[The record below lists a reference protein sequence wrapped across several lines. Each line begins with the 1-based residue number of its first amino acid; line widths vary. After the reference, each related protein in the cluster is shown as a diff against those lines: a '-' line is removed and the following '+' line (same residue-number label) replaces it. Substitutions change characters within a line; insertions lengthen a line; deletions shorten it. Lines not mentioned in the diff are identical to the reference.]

1 MSIEPPRI
9 GLRKLRLANGKAPFE
24 VWLASLVDVRLKQ
37 IVDARLTRLQAGN
50 PGAIRNLGGGVWEI
64 IIDFGPGIRIYFA
77 FLGKEEVVLLG
88 GGTKTTQERDIEKAK
103 KSWGAFINENR
114 RR

>member
-1 MSIEPPRI
+1 MRIVPPRI
-9 GLRKLRLANGKAPFE
+9 GLRKLRLANGKAPFD
-24 VWLASLVDVRLKQ
+24 VWLASLVDVRLEQ

-77 FLGKEEVVLLG
+77 FLGDVPSHV
-88 GGTKTTQERDIEKAK
+88 
-103 KSWGAFINENR
+103 KSTSTIPRTGNQLNIST
-114 RR
+114 